1 MYELIGILVVLL
13 GTLALL
19 GRRGQSRRVTLRD
32 YERARERLSGRSGEP
47 DERSV
52 ALRASSRAGR
62 GEGAG
67 TASAAG
73 RGRRLVAS
81 ASRSGVGL
89 ERERP
94 ANRPADQ
101 VGRGQSGPSLARP
114 AGSPAR
120 RPTSDYRSED
130 WGVRSRHPLLPPPAQ
145 PAPRPRW
152 ADAPP
157 EERVRPREEP
167 SEGWV
172 DHGPGPRPTRD
183 GASGRPTGRPVGPT
197 DAAELNGL
205 GARHARRPASA
216 SGDAGLWSLV
226 VGEWARIAGVFER
239 RTNAPIVEANARL
252 TGTTGLVLIVLLF
265 FEGLTLPFIVRLLSW
280 HIVIGLALIPPLV
293 VKSSSVLYRFV
304 RYYLGDR
311 RYREAGP
318 PHPLLRALG
327 PVVFLS
333 TWLLIASGV
342 ALWIEGPSAHLL
354 FRIHQLTFF
363 FWFAVVAV
371 HVVAHVYRATRL
383 GVADALDAKK
393 EGAVARGAHRRR
405 RVVLASLALGL
416 GLGIAGRFVVPS
428 AWVTPLRATPPAASA
443 HH

>member
-1 MYELIGILVVLL
+1 MYELIGVLVVLL

-32 YERARERLSGRSGEP
+32 YERARERLKARSDEP
-47 DERSV
+47 EERSV
-52 ALRASSRAGR
+52 ALRASSRPPR

-67 TASAAG
+67 AAAPAG

-81 ASRSGVGL
+81 ASRAAVGL
-89 ERERP
+89 ESDS
-94 ANRPADQ
+94 PADPLSH
-101 VGRGQSGPSLARP
+101 GRPRHLSGGPAASSARH
-114 AGSPAR
+114 A
-120 RPTSDYRSED
+120 TSDYRSED
-130 WGVRSRHPLLPPPAQ
+130 WGARSHHSLLPPPAR

-152 ADAPP
+152 AEAAEEDRLSPVAEPSD
-157 EERVRPREEP
+157 ERV
-167 SEGWV
+167 
-172 DHGPGPRPTRD
+172 DHIPGPRPATNGTSRW
-183 GASGRPTGRPVGPT
+183 STGRPPVRSGTPEPNGP
-197 DAAELNGL
+197 A
-205 GARHARRPASA
+205 ARRTGRAVSPSN
-216 SGDAGLWSLV
+216 DAGLWSLV

-239 RTNAPIVEANARL
+239 RNNAPIVEANARL

-280 HIVIGLALIPPLV
+280 HIVIGLALIPPLL
-293 VKSSSVLYRFV
+293 VKSSSVLYRFI

-354 FRIHQLTFF
+354 FRVHQLTFF
-363 FWFAVVAV
+363 LWFAVVAV
-371 HVVAHVYRATRL
+371 HVIAHIYRATRL

-393 EGAVARGAHRRR
+393 EGPIARGAHRRR
-405 RVVLASLALGL
+405 RVVVASLALGL
-416 GLGIAGRFVVPS
+416 TLGIAGRIVVPS
-428 AWVTPLRATPPAASA
+428 AWVTPIHATSHTSGV